1 MQGVARKIILVASFV
16 FTLQGIA
23 MTTEAE
29 NRLANETSPYLKS
42 AAHQPV
48 HWYPWR
54 EEAFQKAQE
63 LDRPVILDIGAVW
76 CHWCHV
82 IDRESYENSEIA
94 ELINENFIAV
104 KVDRDER
111 PDIDAR
117 YQMAVSAVSGQ
128 GGWPLTAFLTPDG
141 NLFYGGTYFPPE
153 DGHGRPGF
161 KTLLRRISEIYREKR
176 ASIHEESKRLHQALK
191 ENMEK
196 QEAGRAIPEHLVES
210 VIAAMKNH
218 FDKERGGFGN
228 APKFPHTGAI
238 ELAINQAAF
247 TGDEEL
253 AEIIRQ
259 TLTRMGKGGV
269 YDQLGGGFHRYST
282 DADWIVPHFEKML
295 YDNSELLKNYVHA
308 FQLTGNPFFKEIALG
323 IMEFV
328 NRDLSDQKSGGFF
341 TSQDAD
347 INLDD
352 DGDYFTWSE
361 EEAGFVLTAEEA
373 KIAGV
378 YYDIGAEGE
387 MQHNPAKNVLFVARE
402 IPELAGETDL
412 TEEALAQKLGGI
424 KSKMLEARKKRPTP
438 AIDRTIYASW
448 NGMMIQAYLEA
459 YKGLNDSQARADL
472 GKPRAAAQTDQPW
485 RAARDFALK
494 TIDFLLKNAFDEKNG
509 FYHAWAGSPRIPGF
523 LDDQI
528 QMALALI
535 SAYEISGD
543 FKYLEIAQKVA
554 DFSIQKFWDTGSG
567 GFFDIGEPEN
577 AVGKLAIRQKSIQ
590 DSPNPSGNAVAV
602 FVLEKLYFLTG
613 EKEYLEK
620 AEAALR
626 ALAPQAEHLGFYAA
640 TYALALDFHLKGPL
654 KIVIAGGNKKAAEK
668 LRETALTTFHPY
680 KIIKVVDSAHADST
694 LDPAIR
700 AVATSTKE
708 PDEAPAKAYVC
719 QGRTCQRPVSEEKK
733 LLGLIRA
740 EIRYPR

>member
-1 MQGVARKIILVASFV
+1 MFGMQRVARKIIFAASFV

-82 IDRESYENSEIA
+82 IDRESYENPEIA

-210 VIAAMKNH
+210 VLAAMKNH
-218 FDKERGGFGN
+218 FDKGRGGFGN

-253 AEIIRQ
+253 AEIIRH
-259 TLTRMGKGGV
+259 TLTRMAKGGV

-328 NRDLSDQKSGGFF
+328 NRDLSDQKNGGFF

-352 DGDYFTWSE
+352 DGDYFTWTA

-373 KIAGV
+373 KIAGA
-378 YYDIGAEGE
+378 YYDIGTEGE
-387 MQHNPAKNVLFVARE
+387 MHHNPAKNVLFVAE
-402 IPELAGETDL
+402 ETVPPRL
-412 TEEALAQKLGGI
+412 NAI

-459 YKGLNDSQARADL
+459 WKGLGD
-472 GKPRAAAQTDQPW
+472 PH
-485 RAARDFALK
+485 ARDFALK
-494 TIDFLLKNAFDEKNG
+494 TIDFLLKNAFDEKNC

-523 LDDQI
+523 LDDQV

-535 SAYEISGD
+535 SAYEISGNS
-543 FKYLEIAQKVA
+543 KYLETAQKVT
-554 DFSIQKFWDTGSG
+554 DFSIQKFWDTESG

-613 EKEYLEK
+613 KKEYLEK
-620 AEAALR
+620 AETALR

-654 KIVIAGGNKKAAEK
+654 KIVIAGGNKKMAEK
-668 LRETALTTFHPY
+668 LRETALTTFYPY
-680 KIIKVVDSAHADST
+680 KIVKMVDSAHADPAV
-694 LDPAIR
+694 DPAIR
-700 AVATSTKE
+700 AIAASSKE
-708 PDEAPAKAYVC
+708 TDEAHAYVC
-719 QGRTCQRPVSEEKK
+719 QGQTCQRPVSEEKK
-733 LLGLIRA
+733 LEELIHG